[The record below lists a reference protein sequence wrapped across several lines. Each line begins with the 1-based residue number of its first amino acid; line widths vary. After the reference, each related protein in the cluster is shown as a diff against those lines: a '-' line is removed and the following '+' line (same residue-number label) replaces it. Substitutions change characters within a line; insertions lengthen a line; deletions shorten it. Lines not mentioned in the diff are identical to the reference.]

1 MATEIAAGSNLRAE
15 VAQAR
20 QRATVYLLSRQTPSG
35 GFCFYRW
42 GGIEE
47 PNLADT
53 DLALGSLQRLGQTV
67 PNPDAVQTFAQRF
80 ADSLQPDALQH
91 RIGIDRALGQQPAQD
106 GAMRE
111 AIAALPWP
119 EPPTGGAS
127 DAAASAWLSRTR
139 RLVSLRRAVDLPVDG
154 ESLLAQLSRLVHDGG
169 FGSPPNLLDTHA
181 ALDIAALC
189 GRPLRRED
197 VRRFVDGLQVP
208 ASAFTLTPLSR
219 IARLDVIAAGVESC
233 ALLGLPLRY
242 GGDALRFVL
251 GCQTDG
257 GGFALSPGALAD
269 IECTHAAVRLLQTL
283 ARD

>member
-1 MATEIAAGSNLRAE
+1 MSTALAADPNLRAE
-15 VAQAR
+15 ILQAR
-20 QRATVYLLSRQTPSG
+20 QRAAGYLLSRQTPSG

-53 DLALGSLQRLGQTV
+53 DLALDSLQRLGEAV
-67 PNPDAVQTFAQRF
+67 PNLAAVQAFAQRF

-91 RIGIDRALGQQPAQD
+91 RIGIARALGQRPAQD
-106 GAMRE
+106 DALRQ

-119 EPPTGGAS
+119 EPPGKG
-127 DAAASAWLSRTR
+127 DGDAASAWLSRTR
-139 RLVSLRRAVDLPVDG
+139 RLVALRRAVDLPVDG
-154 ESLLAQLSRLVHDGG
+154 EGLLTHLGRLVQEGG

-197 VRRFVDGLQVP
+197 VRHFVDDLQLPVL
-208 ASAFTLTPLSR
+208 AFTLTPLSR

-233 ALLGLPLRY
+233 ARLGLPLRF
-242 GGDALRFVL
+242 GADALRFVL

-257 GGFALSPGALAD
+257 GGFAPSPGALAD

-283 ARD
+283 TRD